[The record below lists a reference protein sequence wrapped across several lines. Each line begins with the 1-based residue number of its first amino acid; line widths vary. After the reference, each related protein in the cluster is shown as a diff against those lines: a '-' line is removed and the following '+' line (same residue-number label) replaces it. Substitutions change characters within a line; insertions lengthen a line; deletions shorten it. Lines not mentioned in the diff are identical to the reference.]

1 MLNLPVYL
9 KSKAMKNKRTYYH
22 LILDRSGSM
31 TSCIEE
37 TVDGVNQQIRRIK
50 EVARNFPDQELLTS
64 LTLFNDHSTPVWK
77 SLAAGQLREI
87 TFNDYKPDGT
97 TALLD
102 AVGGTIGEIQK
113 SIGAELEAGE
123 ASCVV
128 VIITDGYENSSR
140 HFSHQQIATDIRQLE
155 LTGKWTFSYIGATL
169 DAVEIA
175 LGFNIKKGNAMRFDI
190 RESSRM
196 YEVVNYSLYSYM
208 REKQSGKIKT
218 DFLEDKEE

>member
-1 MLNLPVYL
+1 
-9 KSKAMKNKRTYYH
+9 MKNKRTYYH

-31 TSCIEE
+31 TTCIEE

-64 LTLFNDHSTPVWK
+64 LTLFNDHSTPIWK
-77 SLAAGQLREI
+77 SLSAVQLREI
-87 TFNDYKPDGT
+87 AFNDYKPGGT

-102 AVGGTIGEIQK
+102 AIGGAMGEMQK
-113 SIGAELEAGE
+113 SIGAELEADE

-140 HFSHQQIATDIRQLE
+140 HFSHQKIAADIRQLE
-155 LTGKWTFSYIGATL
+155 LSGKWTFSYIGATL

-175 LGFNIKKGNAMRFDI
+175 RGFNIKMGNAMRFDI
-190 RESSRM
+190 GESSRM
-196 YEVVNYSLYSYM
+196 YDVVTTSLYCYM
-208 REKQSGKIKT
+208 KEKQSGKIKT

>member
-1 MLNLPVYL
+1 
-9 KSKAMKNKRTYYH
+9 
-22 LILDRSGSM
+22 
-31 TSCIEE
+31 
-37 TVDGVNQQIRRIK
+37 
-50 EVARNFPDQELLTS
+50 
-64 LTLFNDHSTPVWK
+64 LTLFNKQISPVWK
-77 SLAAGQLREI
+77 SLRPPQLREI

-102 AVGGTIGEIQK
+102 AIGRTIGEMQK
-113 SIGAELEAGE
+113 TLGAELEADE

-140 HFSHQQIATDIRQLE
+140 FYSHQQIASLIRQLE

-175 LGFNIKKGNAMRFDI
+175 RGFNIKMGNAMRFDKG
-190 RESSRM
+190 EPSGM
-196 YEVVNYSLYSYM
+196 YDIVSNSLNCYM
-208 REKQSGKIKT
+208 KEKQSGKIKT